1 MNIHFELIRGAVIAG
16 LLSLVAAP
24 AGAQQM
30 DHSKMQM
37 PIPAKAPP
45 ASAPAKK
52 TVRKKK
58 PVVPAVKPAVA
69 PAPQK
74 KAIEAMDHSKM
85 GHDMPMPAAEDSAMD
100 HSAMD
105 HAGAEMAPTEPRV
118 PIPELTDG
126 DRAAAF
132 PPVHGHA
139 AHDNSIKSYMLIDR
153 LEAWDADGG
162 TGLEWE
168 GLGWVGTD
176 LNRLWVRSQGEHS
189 SGRLESAEL
198 EILYGRSLSPWWDLV
213 AGIRHDF
220 KPGQLQD
227 FAAIGVIG
235 LAPYKFEVEATAY
248 LGQSGQTAARIELE
262 YDTLLTN
269 RLILQPLI
277 EINFFG
283 KDDELRG
290 IGSGLSTIEFG
301 LRLRYEITRQFAPYI
316 GVVREQSFGRTADF
330 RRSDGDAVSDTR
342 VVAGFRLWF

>member
-1 MNIHFELIRGAVIAG
+1 MTVHSELIRVAVIAG
-16 LLSLVAAP
+16 LLSLVATP

-30 DHSKMQM
+30 DHSKMQIPM
-37 PIPAKAPP
+37 PAKVPP

-52 TVRKKK
+52 NVRKKK
-58 PVVPAVKPAVA
+58 AAVPAIKSAVA
-69 PAPQK
+69 PGPQEK
-74 KAIEAMDHSKM
+74 PIEAMDHSKM
-85 GHDMPMPAAEDSAMD
+85 GHDMPMPADEDSAME
-100 HSAMD
+100 HSGM
-105 HAGAEMAPTEPRV
+105 EMAPTEPRMA
-118 PIPELTDG
+118 IPELTDG

-139 AHDNSIKSYMLIDR
+139 AHDNSIRSYMLIDR

-162 TGLEWE
+162 MGLEWE
-168 GLGWVGTD
+168 GIGWVGTD
-176 LNRLWVRSQGEHS
+176 LNRLWVRSEGEHS
-189 SGRLESAEL
+189 GGRLEGADLEL
-198 EILYGRSLSPWWDLV
+198 LYGHSLSPWWDLV

-220 KPGQLQD
+220 KPGQAQD
-227 FAAIGVIG
+227 FAAIGLIG

-316 GVVREQSFGRTADF
+316 GVVREHSFGRTADF
-330 RRSDGDAVSDTR
+330 RRIAGDDANDTR
-342 VVAGFRLWF
+342 LVAGLRLWF